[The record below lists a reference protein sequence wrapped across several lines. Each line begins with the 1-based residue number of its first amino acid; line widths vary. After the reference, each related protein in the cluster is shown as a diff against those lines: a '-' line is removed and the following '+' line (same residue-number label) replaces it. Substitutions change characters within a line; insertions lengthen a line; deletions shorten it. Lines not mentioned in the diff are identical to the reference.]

1 MKDERLFEMR
11 YVMVW
16 IPNWPVNSLVVDI
29 PPGAH
34 GAIEAG
40 GYIQVVTPPAR
51 KCGVRQGMKLSMAR
65 YLCPDL
71 LVLPFDMRRDI
82 SSFEVILR
90 ACEQWIAR
98 IACIYPGLAW
108 APAAG
113 AARWSGGEAQLAEN
127 LVDAISDCTLWCGQ
141 ARHYPCPRRHSR
153 FS

>member
-1 MKDERLFEMR
+1 MKDERLFDMR

-29 PPGAH
+29 PPGTH
-34 GAIEAG
+34 GAIETG
-40 GYIQVVTPPAR
+40 GYIRVVTPPAR
-51 KCGVRQGMKLSMAR
+51 KCGVRQGMKVSMAR

-71 LVLPFDMRRDI
+71 LVLPFDMRREI

-113 AARWSGGEAQLAEN
+113 AARWSGGEAQ
-127 LVDAISDCTLWCGQ
+127 
-141 ARHYPCPRRHSR
+141 
-153 FS
+153 